1 MIGGAFALALA
12 VSGCGGS
19 SPPPAAATS
28 PATAS
33 LYQQLG
39 GMSSVNQMA
48 SNFVTSSMKDPRLAG
63 LLGNVNSSAATSKV
77 ADQLC
82 AALGGGCR
90 PAFSEQQV
98 AAAADRLTPAQKTAV
113 SDNFMTSLNS
123 LTSNPAL
130 RDSVSRVLG
139 SRMNGI
145 VGAVV

>member
-1 MIGGAFALALA
+1 VRRVQPA
-12 VSGCGGS
+12 SGSGDEPGDRELV
-19 SPPPAAATS
+19 PAARRHELDQ
-28 PATAS
+28 PDGE
-33 LYQQLG
+33 QFRD
-39 GMSSVNQMA
+39 V
-48 SNFVTSSMKDPRLAG
+48 FDEDPRLSG
-63 LLGNVNSSAATSKV
+63 LLGNVNSSAATAKV

-98 AAAADRLTPAQKTAV
+98 AAAADRLSPAQKTAV

-130 RDSVSRVLG
+130 RDSVSRALG
-139 SRMNGI
+139 ARMSGI